1 MTLKPDIPIN
11 PTIRT
16 VIAVCGV
23 ICGVSGLEHGFF
35 ETLQGNVAPQG
46 LMISAIGPANR
57 FWSGGTETA
66 FTVIPSFLVSGILAM
81 LFSLAV
87 IIWSAGFLQRRNAA
101 LVFLLLSAAQFLVG
115 GGFAQ
120 IFLVILAA
128 AGATQINASLRWL
141 RFLPAAVRRAFGW
154 FWLPCLAVFGLSFA
168 GAIWAAIFGYF
179 PLVSELYQLQGESLT
194 AFLWGLANVMLVT
207 LPLSILSALA
217 RDSLQA
223 RQSLADLQR
232 KESIVSQ

>member
-1 MTLKPDIPIN
+1 MTLNPNIQIN

-23 ICGVSGLEHGFF
+23 ICGISGLEHGFF

-46 LMISAIGPANR
+46 MMISAIGPANR
-57 FWSGGTETA
+57 FWPGGTETA
-66 FTVIPSFLVSGILAM
+66 FTVIPSFLVTGMLAM

-87 IIWSAGFLQRRNAA
+87 IVWSAGFLQRRYAA
-101 LVFLLLSAAQFLVG
+101 LVFLLLSVAQFLVG

-120 IFLVILAA
+120 IFLVVLAS

-141 RFLPAAVRRAFGW
+141 WFLPAAVRRVVGW

-179 PLVSELYQLQGESLT
+179 PLVSELYHLQGESLT
-194 AFLWGLANVMLVT
+194 AFLWSLADVMLVT
-207 LPLSILSALA
+207 LPLSILSSLA
-217 RDSLQA
+217 RDSLQT
-223 RQSLADLQR
+223 RQPLADLQR
-232 KESIVSQ
+232 MESIPS